1 MRIISLFRKTWIENI
16 RDWKILILTL
26 TFAPLFVLLM
36 YFYVGEWTQT
46 AYRIVVINHDAGVS
60 TADNGDFNAGADLIL
75 EMKSVL
81 DAEGKKII
89 EVKQEL
95 DMVTARKQLMNNAV
109 DLVVEIPDR
118 FSEVILSY
126 SQGHQPVPAVV
137 KTYGDPTK
145 ANYIMAAVWSDM
157 ITYEYAATTAGLE
170 SPLEIQVNTVSGK
183 QTLNE
188 FELYVP
194 ALLALALIM
203 LMFTAAASLI
213 KEKDKGTIIRL
224 RLSNMTTFEWLTA
237 VSLTQVIIGMLAL
250 ALTFATAVAL
260 GYRTSGSLV
269 AVSIVGL
276 LSCFSIIAIS
286 LIVAAYLRT
295 IFDLLTIG
303 CFPFFILMFFS
314 GGMFPL
320 PPLRLFTIGDRA
332 ININDLLPTT
342 HAINAMSKILNF
354 GAGLGDVLFE
364 LGAITVLTVV
374 LGAFGI
380 WLFTRRQMQAVP
392 S

>member
-1 MRIISLFRKTWIENI
+1 
-16 RDWKILILTL
+16 
-26 TFAPLFVLLM
+26 
-36 YFYVGEWTQT
+36 
-46 AYRIVVINHDAGVS
+46 
-60 TADNGDFNAGADLIL
+60 
-75 EMKSVL
+75 
-81 DAEGKKII
+81 
-89 EVKQEL
+89 
-95 DMVTARKQLMNNAV
+95 
-109 DLVVEIPDR
+109 
-118 FSEVILSY
+118 
-126 SQGHQPVPAVV
+126 
-137 KTYGDPTK
+137 
-145 ANYIMAAVWSDM
+145 MAAVWSDM
-157 ITYEYAATTAGLE
+157 ITYEYAAATAGMQ
-170 SPLEIQVNTVSGK
+170 SPLDIQVNTVNGK

-194 ALLALALIM
+194 ALLVLALIM

-260 GYRTSGSLV
+260 GYQTSGSLV
-269 AVSIVGL
+269 AVLIVGL
-276 LSCFSIIAIS
+276 LSSLSIIAIS

-342 HAINAMSKILNF
+342 HAINAMSKILNY
-354 GAGLGDVLFE
+354 GAGLNDLVFE
-364 LGAITVLTVV
+364 LGAIIVLTIV
-374 LGAFGI
+374 LFVFGI
-380 WLFTRRQMQAVP
+380 WLFTRRQMQAV

>member
-1 MRIISLFRKTWIENI
+1 MRIISLFRKTWTENI

-36 YFYVGEWTQT
+36 YFYVGESTQR
-46 AYRIVVINHDAGVS
+46 AYRVVIINHDAGVS
-60 TADNGDFNAGADLIL
+60 RVDRGDFNAGSDLIS
-75 EMKSVL
+75 EMTKVQ
-81 DAEGKKII
+81 DADGRKII
-89 EVKQEL
+89 EVTQEL
-95 DMVTARKQLMNNAV
+95 TMTTARKQLMNNSV
-109 DLVVEIPDR
+109 DLVVEIPER
-118 FSEVILSY
+118 FSEVLLSY
-126 SQGHQPVPAVV
+126 SQGDQPAPAVI

-157 ITYEYAATTAGLE
+157 ITYEYAAAAAGLK

-183 QTLNE
+183 QALNE

-250 ALTFATAVAL
+250 ALTLATAVAL
-260 GYRTSGSLV
+260 GYRTSGSLI

-276 LSCFSIIAIS
+276 LSCLSIIAIS

-320 PPLRLFTIGDRA
+320 PPLRLFMVGDRA

-354 GAGLGDVLFE
+354 GAGLSDVVFE
-364 LGAITVLTVV
+364 LGAIAVLTIV
-374 LGAFGI
+374 LFAFGI
-380 WLFTRRQMQAVP
+380 WLFTRRQMRAV

>member
-1 MRIISLFRKTWIENI
+1 MRISSLFRKTWIENI

-36 YFYVGEWTQT
+36 YFYVGESTR
-46 AYRIVVINHDAGVS
+46 APYRVVVINRDVGVS
-60 TADNGDFNAGADLIL
+60 TADHGDFNAGSDLIM
-75 EMKSVL
+75 EMTRVQDS
-81 DAEGKKII
+81 EGKKII

-95 DMVTARKQLMNNAV
+95 DMTSARKQLMNNAV
-109 DLVVEIPDR
+109 DLVVEIPER
-118 FSEVILSY
+118 FSEVLLSY
-126 SQGHQPVPAVV
+126 SQGNQPAPTVV

-145 ANYIMAAVWSDM
+145 VNYIMAAVWSDM
-157 ITYEYAATTAGLE
+157 ITYEYAAAAVGME

-237 VSLTQVIIGMLAL
+237 VSLTQVIIGMLAF

-260 GYRTSGSLV
+260 GYQTSGSLV
-269 AVSIVGL
+269 AVFIVGL
-276 LSCFSIIAIS
+276 LSSLSIIAIS

-332 ININDLLPTT
+332 MNLNDLLPTT
-342 HAINAMSKILNF
+342 HAISAMSKILNYD
-354 GAGLGDVLFE
+354 AGLSDVVFE
-364 LGAITVLTVV
+364 LGAIVVLTIV
-374 LGAFGI
+374 LFTFGI
-380 WLFTRRQMQAVP
+380 WLFTRRQMRAIN

>member
-36 YFYVGEWTQT
+36 YFYVGESTQSP
-46 AYRIVVINHDAGVS
+46 YRVVVINHDAGVS
-60 TADNGDFNAGADLIL
+60 TTEHGDFNAGSDLIA
-75 EMKSVL
+75 EMTKVQ
-81 DAEGKKII
+81 DADGRMII
-89 EVKQEL
+89 EVTQEL
-95 DMVTARKQLMNNAV
+95 TIPPARKQLMNNTV
-109 DLVVEIPDR
+109 DLVVEIPER
-118 FSEVILSY
+118 FSEILLSY
-126 SQGHQPVPAVV
+126 SQGNQPAPAVV

-145 ANYIMAAVWSDM
+145 ANYLMAAVWSDM
-157 ITYEYAATTAGLE
+157 ITYEYAAATVGME
-170 SPLEIQVNTVSGK
+170 NPLEIQVNTVSGK

-237 VSLTQVIIGMLAL
+237 VSLTQVIIGMLAF

-260 GYRTSGSLV
+260 GYQTSGSLA
-269 AVSIVGL
+269 AVFIVGL
-276 LSCFSIIAIS
+276 LSSLSIIAIS

-332 ININDLLPTT
+332 LNINDLLPTT
-342 HAINAMSKILNF
+342 HAINAMSKILNY
-354 GAGLGDVLFE
+354 GAGLNEVLFE
-364 LGAITVLTVV
+364 MGAIIVLTIV
-374 LGAFGI
+374 LFAFGI
-380 WLFTRRQMQAVP
+380 WLFTKRQMQAV

>member
-36 YFYVGEWTQT
+36 FFYVGESTQSP
-46 AYRIVVINHDAGVS
+46 YRVVVINRDVGVS
-60 TADNGDFNAGADLIL
+60 TADHGDFNAGSDLIV
-75 EMKSVL
+75 EMTRVQDS
-81 DAEGKKII
+81 EGKKII
-89 EVKQEL
+89 EVKQAL
-95 DMVTARKQLMNNAV
+95 DMTSAREQLMNNAV
-109 DLVVEIPDR
+109 DLVVEIPER
-118 FSEVILSY
+118 FSEVLLSY
-126 SQGHQPVPAVV
+126 SQGNQPAPVVV

-157 ITYEYAATTAGLE
+157 ITYEYAAATAGMQ
-170 SPLEIQVNTVSGK
+170 SPLDIQVNTVNGK

-188 FELYVP
+188 FELYAP
-194 ALLALALIM
+194 ALLVLALIM

-276 LSCFSIIAIS
+276 LSCLSIIAIS

-332 ININDLLPTT
+332 MNINDLLPTT
-342 HAINAMSKILNF
+342 HAINAMSRILNY
-354 GAGLGDVLFE
+354 GAGLNDVVFE
-364 LGAITVLTVV
+364 LGAITVLTIV
-374 LGAFGI
+374 LFAFGI
-380 WLFTRRQMQAVP
+380 WLFTRRQMQAV

>member
-36 YFYVGEWTQT
+36 YFYVGEWTHSP
-46 AYRIVVINHDAGVS
+46 YRIVVINHDVGAS
-60 TADNGDFNAGADLIL
+60 TAEQGDFNSGSDLIL
-75 EMKSVL
+75 EMASVQ
-81 DAEGKKII
+81 DAEGRKII
-89 EVKQEL
+89 EVKQGL
-95 DMVTARKQLMNNAV
+95 DMVTARKQLMNNTV
-109 DLVVEIPDR
+109 DLVVEIPER
-118 FSEVILSY
+118 FSEVLLSY
-126 SQGHQPVPAVV
+126 SQGNQPDPVV
-137 KTYGDPTK
+137 VETYGDPTK

-157 ITYEYAATTAGLE
+157 ITYEYVAATVGLE
-170 SPLEIQVNTVSGK
+170 SPLEIQVNTISGR
-183 QTLNE
+183 QILNE

-269 AVSIVGL
+269 TLLIIGL
-276 LSCFSIIAIS
+276 LSCLSIIAIS

-354 GAGLGDVLFE
+354 GAGLSDVLFE
-364 LGAITVLTVV
+364 LGAIAVLTIV
-374 LGAFGI
+374 LFAFGI
-380 WLFTRRQMQAVP
+380 WLFTRRQMQAV
-392 S
+392 SS

>member
-36 YFYVGEWTQT
+36 YFYGEESTRSPYQV
-46 AYRIVVINHDAGVS
+46 VVINGDVGVS
-60 TADNGDFNAGADLIL
+60 TADHGDFNAGLDLIL
-75 EMKSVL
+75 EMTDLHDS
-81 DAEGKKII
+81 EGRKII
-89 EVKQEL
+89 EVKQGL
-95 DMVTARKQLMNNAV
+95 DMVTARKQLMNNSV
-109 DLVVEIPDR
+109 DLVVEIPER
-118 FSEVILSY
+118 FSEVLLSY
-126 SQGHQPVPAVV
+126 RRGNQPAPAVV

-157 ITYEYAATTAGLE
+157 ITYEYAAATAGLE

-260 GYRTSGSLV
+260 GYQTSGSLL
-269 AVSIVGL
+269 AVLIVGL
-276 LSCFSIIAIS
+276 LSSLSIIAIS
-286 LIVAAYLRT
+286 IIVAAYLRT

-332 ININDLLPTT
+332 MNINDLLPTT
-342 HAINAMSKILNF
+342 HAISAMSKILNF
-354 GAGLGDVLFE
+354 GAGLNDVAFE
-364 LGAITVLTVV
+364 LGAIAVLTIV
-374 LGAFGI
+374 LFAFGI
-380 WLFTRRQMQAVP
+380 WQFTRRQMQAV

>member
-36 YFYVGEWTQT
+36 YFYGEESKRSPLQV
-46 AYRIVVINHDAGVS
+46 VVINRDVGVS
-60 TADNGDFNAGADLIL
+60 TTDHGEFNAGSDLIVEITGL
-75 EMKSVL
+75 R
-81 DAEGKKII
+81 DAEGRKII
-89 EVKQEL
+89 EVKQDL
-95 DMVTARKQLMNNAV
+95 DMVTARSQLMNNTV
-109 DLVVEIPDR
+109 DLVVEIPER
-118 FSEVILSY
+118 FSEILFRS
-126 SQGHQPVPAVV
+126 SQGEQPVPAVV

-145 ANYIMAAVWSDM
+145 ANTIMAAVWSDM
-157 ITYEYAATTAGLE
+157 ITYEYAAAAAGMII
-170 SPLEIQVNTVSGK
+170 PLEIQVNTVSGK

-224 RLSNMTTFEWLTA
+224 RLSNMTTFEWLMA
-237 VSLTQVIIGMLAL
+237 VSLVQVILGMLAL
-250 ALTFATAVAL
+250 ALTFTTAVAL
-260 GYRTSGSLV
+260 GYQTSGSLV
-269 AVSIVGL
+269 ALLIVGL
-276 LSCFSIIAIS
+276 ISSLSIIAIS

-332 ININDLLPTT
+332 ININDVLPTT
-342 HAINAMSKILNF
+342 HAISAMSKILNY
-354 GAGLGDVLFE
+354 GAGLSDVVFE
-364 LGAITVLTVV
+364 LGAITVLTIV
-374 LGAFGI
+374 LSVFGV
-380 WLFTRRQMQAVP
+380 WLFTRRQMQAA

>member
-36 YFYVGEWTQT
+36 YFYVGEWTHSP
-46 AYRIVVINHDAGVS
+46 YRIVVINHDVGAS
-60 TADNGDFNAGADLIL
+60 TAEQGDFNSGSDLIL
-75 EMKSVL
+75 EMASVQ
-81 DAEGKKII
+81 DAEGRKII
-89 EVKQEL
+89 EVKQGL
-95 DMVTARKQLMNNAV
+95 DMVTARKQLMNNTV
-109 DLVVEIPDR
+109 DLVVEIPER
-118 FSEVILSY
+118 FSEVLLSY
-126 SQGHQPVPAVV
+126 SQGNQPDPVV
-137 KTYGDPTK
+137 VETYGDPTK

-157 ITYEYAATTAGLE
+157 ITYEYVAATVGLE
-170 SPLEIQVNTVSGK
+170 SPLEIQVNTISGR
-183 QTLNE
+183 QILNE

-269 AVSIVGL
+269 ALLIVGL
-276 LSCFSIIAIS
+276 LSCLSIIAIS

-354 GAGLGDVLFE
+354 GAGLSDVLFE
-364 LGAITVLTVV
+364 LGAIAVLTIV
-374 LGAFGI
+374 LFAFGI
-380 WLFTRRQMQAVP
+380 WLFTRRQMQAV
-392 S
+392 SS

>member
-36 YFYVGEWTQT
+36 YFYVGESTQSP
-46 AYRIVVINHDAGVS
+46 YQVVVINHDVGAS
-60 TADNGDFNAGADLIL
+60 TAEHGDFNSGSDLIL
-75 EMKSVL
+75 EMTSVQ
-81 DAEGKKII
+81 DAEGRKII
-89 EVKQEL
+89 EVKQGL

-109 DLVVEIPDR
+109 DLVVEIPER
-118 FSEVILSY
+118 FSEVLLSY
-126 SQGHQPVPAVV
+126 SQGNQPDPVV
-137 KTYGDPTK
+137 VETYGDPTK

-157 ITYEYAATTAGLE
+157 ITYEYAAATVGLE
-170 SPLEIQVNTVSGK
+170 SPLEIQVNTISGK

-194 ALLALALIM
+194 ALLVLALIM

-260 GYRTSGSLV
+260 GYQTSGSLV
-269 AVSIVGL
+269 DLLIVGL
-276 LSCFSIIAIS
+276 LSCLSIIAIS
-286 LIVAAYLRT
+286 IIVAAYLRT

-320 PPLRLFTIGDRA
+320 PPLRIFTIGDRA
-332 ININDLLPTT
+332 ININDVLPTT
-342 HAINAMSKILNF
+342 HAISAMSKILNY
-354 GAGLGDVLFE
+354 GAGLNDVAFELAAIAVLTIVLF
-364 LGAITVLTVV
+364 
-374 LGAFGI
+374 AFGI
-380 WLFTRRQMQAVP
+380 WLFTRRQMQAV

>member
-36 YFYVGEWTQT
+36 YFYVGESTQSP
-46 AYRIVVINHDAGVS
+46 YQVVVINHDVGAS
-60 TADNGDFNAGADLIL
+60 TAEHGDFNSGSDLIL
-75 EMKSVL
+75 EMTSVQ
-81 DAEGKKII
+81 DADGRKII
-89 EVKQEL
+89 EVKQGL

-109 DLVVEIPDR
+109 DLVVEIPER
-118 FSEVILSY
+118 FSEVLLSY
-126 SQGHQPVPAVV
+126 SQGNQPDPVV
-137 KTYGDPTK
+137 VETYGDPTK

-157 ITYEYAATTAGLE
+157 ITYEYAAATVGLE
-170 SPLEIQVNTVSGK
+170 SPLEIQVNTISGK

-194 ALLALALIM
+194 ALLVLALIM

-260 GYRTSGSLV
+260 GYQTSGSLV
-269 AVSIVGL
+269 DLLIVGL
-276 LSCFSIIAIS
+276 LSCLSIIAIS
-286 LIVAAYLRT
+286 IIVAAYLRT

-320 PPLRLFTIGDRA
+320 PPLRIFTIGDRA
-332 ININDLLPTT
+332 ININDVLPTT
-342 HAINAMSKILNF
+342 HAISAMSKILNY
-354 GAGLGDVLFE
+354 GAGLNDVAFELAAIAVLTIVLF
-364 LGAITVLTVV
+364 
-374 LGAFGI
+374 AFGI
-380 WLFTRRQMQAVP
+380 WLFTRRQMQAV

>member
-1 MRIISLFRKTWIENI
+1 MF
-16 RDWKILILTL
+16 
-26 TFAPLFVLLM
+26 
-36 YFYVGEWTQT
+36 FYVGESTQSP
-46 AYRIVVINHDAGVS
+46 YRVVVINRDVGVS
-60 TADNGDFNAGADLIL
+60 TADHGDFNAGSDLIV
-75 EMKSVL
+75 EMTRVQDS
-81 DAEGKKII
+81 EGKKII
-89 EVKQEL
+89 EVKQAL
-95 DMVTARKQLMNNAV
+95 DMTSAREQLMNNAV
-109 DLVVEIPDR
+109 DLVVEIPER
-118 FSEVILSY
+118 FSEVLLSY
-126 SQGHQPVPAVV
+126 RQGNQPAPVVV

-157 ITYEYAATTAGLE
+157 ITYEYAAATAGMQ
-170 SPLEIQVNTVSGK
+170 SPLDIQVNTVNGK

-194 ALLALALIM
+194 ALLVLALIM

-260 GYRTSGSLV
+260 GYQTSGSLV
-269 AVSIVGL
+269 AVLIVGL
-276 LSCFSIIAIS
+276 LSSLSIIAIS

-342 HAINAMSKILNF
+342 HAINAMSKILNY
-354 GAGLGDVLFE
+354 GAGLNDLVFE
-364 LGAITVLTVV
+364 LGAIIVLTIV
-374 LGAFGI
+374 LFVFGI
-380 WLFTRRQMQAVP
+380 WLFTRRQMQAV

>member
-36 YFYVGEWTQT
+36 YFYVGEWTHSP
-46 AYRIVVINHDAGVS
+46 YRIVVINHDVGAS
-60 TADNGDFNAGADLIL
+60 TAEQGDFNSGSDLIL
-75 EMKSVL
+75 EMASVQ
-81 DAEGKKII
+81 DAEGRKII
-89 EVKQEL
+89 EVKQGL
-95 DMVTARKQLMNNAV
+95 DMVTARKQLMNNTV
-109 DLVVEIPDR
+109 DLVVEIPER
-118 FSEVILSY
+118 FSEVLLSY
-126 SQGHQPVPAVV
+126 SQGNQPDPVV
-137 KTYGDPTK
+137 VETYGDPTK

-157 ITYEYAATTAGLE
+157 ITYEYVAATVGLE
-170 SPLEIQVNTVSGK
+170 SPLEIQVNTISGR

-269 AVSIVGL
+269 ALLIVGL
-276 LSCFSIIAIS
+276 LSCLSIIAIS

-354 GAGLGDVLFE
+354 GAGLSDVLFE
-364 LGAITVLTVV
+364 LGAIAVLTIV
-374 LGAFGI
+374 LFAFGI
-380 WLFTRRQMQAVP
+380 WLFTRRQMQAV
-392 S
+392 SS

>member
-36 YFYVGEWTQT
+36 YFYVGEWTHSP
-46 AYRIVVINHDAGVS
+46 YRIVVINHDVGAS
-60 TADNGDFNAGADLIL
+60 TAEQGDFNSGSDLIL
-75 EMKSVL
+75 EMASVQ
-81 DAEGKKII
+81 DAEGRKII
-89 EVKQEL
+89 EVKQGL
-95 DMVTARKQLMNNAV
+95 DMVTARKQLMNNTV
-109 DLVVEIPDR
+109 DLVVEIPER
-118 FSEVILSY
+118 FSEVLLSY
-126 SQGHQPVPAVV
+126 SQGNQPDPVV
-137 KTYGDPTK
+137 VETYGDPTK

-157 ITYEYAATTAGLE
+157 ITYEYVAATVGLE
-170 SPLEIQVNTVSGK
+170 SPLEFQVNTISGR
-183 QTLNE
+183 QILNE

-269 AVSIVGL
+269 ALLIIGL
-276 LSCFSIIAIS
+276 LSCLSIIAIS

-320 PPLRLFTIGDRA
+320 PPLRLLTIGDRA

-354 GAGLGDVLFE
+354 GAGLSDVLFE
-364 LGAITVLTVV
+364 LGAIAVLTIV
-374 LGAFGI
+374 LFAFGI
-380 WLFTRRQMQAVP
+380 WLFTRRQMQAV
-392 S
+392 SS

>member
-36 YFYVGEWTQT
+36 YFYVGEWTQSP
-46 AYRIVVINHDAGVS
+46 YRVVVINHDVGAS
-60 TADNGDFNAGADLIL
+60 TAEQGEFNSGSDLIL
-75 EMKSVL
+75 EMASVQ
-81 DAEGKKII
+81 DAEGRKII
-89 EVKQEL
+89 EVKQGL
-95 DMVTARKQLMNNAV
+95 DMVTARKQLMNNTV
-109 DLVVEIPDR
+109 DLVVEIPER
-118 FSEVILSY
+118 FSEVLLSY
-126 SQGHQPVPAVV
+126 SQGKQPDPVV
-137 KTYGDPTK
+137 VETYGDPTK

-157 ITYEYAATTAGLE
+157 ITYEYVAATVGLE
-170 SPLEIQVNTVSGK
+170 SPLEIQVNTISGR

-260 GYRTSGSLV
+260 GYRTSGSL
-269 AVSIVGL
+269 AALLIVGL
-276 LSCFSIIAIS
+276 LSCLSIIAIS

-320 PPLRLFTIGDRA
+320 PPLRLLTIGDRA

-354 GAGLGDVLFE
+354 GAGLSDVLFE
-364 LGAITVLTVV
+364 LGAIAVLTIV
-374 LGAFGI
+374 LFAFGI
-380 WLFTRRQMQAVP
+380 WLFTRRQMQAV
-392 S
+392 SS

>member
-1 MRIISLFRKTWIENI
+1 MRIISLFRKTWTENI

-36 YFYVGEWTQT
+36 YFYVGESSRSPL
-46 AYRIVVINHDAGVS
+46 RIVVINHDVGVS
-60 TADNGDFNAGADLIL
+60 TANNGDFNAGSDLIL
-75 EMKSVL
+75 EMTSVQ
-81 DAEGKKII
+81 DAEGRKII
-89 EVKQEL
+89 EVNQEL

-109 DLVVEIPDR
+109 VLIVEIPER
-118 FSEVILSY
+118 FSEVLLSY
-126 SQGHQPVPAVV
+126 SQGSQPAPAVV
-137 KTYGDPTK
+137 KTYGDPSK

-157 ITYEYAATTAGLE
+157 ITYEYAAAMAGLE
-170 SPLEIQVNTVSGK
+170 SPLEIQVNTVSGR

-224 RLSNMTTFEWLTA
+224 RLSNMTTFEWLAA
-237 VSLTQVIIGMLAL
+237 VSLTQVIIGMLAF
-250 ALTFATAVAL
+250 ALTFAAAVAL

-276 LSCFSIIAIS
+276 LSCLSIIAIS

-332 ININDLLPTT
+332 MNINDLLPTT

-354 GAGLGDVLFE
+354 GAGLSDVVYE
-364 LGAITVLTVV
+364 LGAITILTIVLF
-374 LGAFGI
+374 AAGI
-380 WLFTRRQMQAVP
+380 MLFTRRQMHAF

>member
-1 MRIISLFRKTWIENI
+1 MRIISLFRKTMIENM

-36 YFYVGEWTQT
+36 YFYGEESTRSPYQV
-46 AYRIVVINHDAGVS
+46 VVINHDAGVS
-60 TADNGDFNAGADLIL
+60 TADHGDFNAGSDLIV
-75 EMKSVL
+75 EMTGL
-81 DAEGKKII
+81 HDAEGRKII
-89 EVKQEL
+89 EVKQDL
-95 DMVTARKQLMNNAV
+95 DMVTARSQLMNNTV
-109 DLVVEIPDR
+109 DLVVEIPER
-118 FSEVILSY
+118 FSEILFSS
-126 SQGHQPVPAVV
+126 SQGEQPVPAVV
-137 KTYGDPTK
+137 KTYGDPSQ

-157 ITYEYAATTAGLE
+157 IIYEYAAAAADLKI
-170 SPLEIQVNTVSGK
+170 PLEIQVNTVSGN

-194 ALLALALIM
+194 ALLGLALIM

-224 RLSNMTTFEWLTA
+224 RLSNMTTFEWLMA
-237 VSLTQVIIGMLAL
+237 VSLVQVILGMLAL

-260 GYRTSGSLV
+260 GYQTSGSLV
-269 AVSIVGL
+269 ALLIVGL
-276 LSCFSIIAIS
+276 LSSLSIIAIS

-332 ININDLLPTT
+332 ININDVLPTT
-342 HAINAMSKILNF
+342 HAINAMSKILNY
-354 GAGLGDVLFE
+354 GAGLGDVVFE
-364 LGAITVLTVV
+364 LGAIAVLTIV
-374 LGAFGI
+374 LSVFGV
-380 WLFTRRQMQAVP
+380 WLFTRRQMQAA